1 MIGNIFISSAL
12 VVVVIFSTGA
22 LFKSLSDIKEA
33 KEIQEHYEIVKDIK
47 TLLAKQYNKN
57 IEEITRDDIIAN
69 LPQGGNWEKV
79 LLLDRQKDSK
89 LSNTNKSF
97 INEKANIEISED
109 EKLKLLALKAKL
121 KDIIDVNNLTLEDKK
136 YKINVGAN
144 ARNIISQDKDFE
156 DSLKRVINY
165 LSTKVLYGTTYD
177 KTEELSKTIELDKFF
192 NFNNINIEEENKSE
206 EQIKKEK
213 EIYIEKKIYEKL
225 QKSENSVEMRLY
237 EKMNVKGKL

>member
-57 IEEITRDDIIAN
+57 IEDITRDDIIAN

-79 LLLDRQKDSK
+79 LLLDRQKDSN

-109 EKLKLLALKAKL
+109 EKLKLLALRAKL
-121 KDIIDVNNLTLEDKK
+121 KDVISINDTNLENKK
-136 YKINVGAN
+136 YNIPVGTN
-144 ARNIISQDKDFE
+144 AQNITSQDKEFE
-156 DSLKRVINY
+156 DSLNRAVNY
-165 LSTKVLYGTTYD
+165 LSNEILYSNKEIADALENVLKNKNKEEDSD
-177 KTEELSKTIELDKFF
+177 KAFF
-192 NFNNINIEEENKSE
+192 NYNNIYSE
-206 EQIKKEK
+206 DTDVK
-213 EIYIEKKIYEKL
+213 KKIYIKEKL
-225 QKSENSVEMRLY
+225 KQRLEENRNSIETRLY
-237 EKMNVKGKL
+237 GELKEKL

>member
-79 LLLDRQKDSK
+79 LLLDRNKSSK
-89 LSNTNKSF
+89 LSNQDKEF
-97 INEKANIEISED
+97 INKDANIEISED
-109 EKLKLLALKAKL
+109 EKLKLLALRAKL
-121 KDIIDVNNLTLEDKK
+121 KDTININDSNLENKK
-136 YKINVGAN
+136 YKITIGTN
-144 ARNIISQDKDFE
+144 AQNIISQDKDFE
-156 DSLKRVINY
+156 DRLNKAINY
-165 LSTKVLYGTTYD
+165 LASEILYSNKDITDTLEKVFNDINPDKNENKEGFFNYKNIYLEDTDEKKKLYIKEKLKQRLEQNQNSIETRLYG
-177 KTEELSKTIELDKFF
+177 EL
-192 NFNNINIEEENKSE
+192 
-206 EQIKKEK
+206 KKQ
-213 EIYIEKKIYEKL
+213 L
-225 QKSENSVEMRLY
+225 
-237 EKMNVKGKL
+237 